1 MKPLLS
7 LLILLLLGNCLK
19 AQSNNDITINIS
31 AHPVLNRN
39 EFLIDITRH
48 NNVITLAYTVLDSIS
63 YTNLNNNPR
72 FVTLASGIKAKNL
85 DNATAQTMQ
94 AEINTLIKKQS
105 YYSRDSIIINA
116 ETDTAYTNL
125 LNKIGA
131 ASTSVLENTEV
142 NKHRHVLDGIQFRF
156 SISTANTN
164 REIFAHSPNAAS
176 HPLLYNLIEETLGMY
191 RKLKGDT
198 FLTKYKTGYY

>member
-1 MKPLLS
+1 MKPVLS

-48 NNVITLAYTVLDSIS
+48 NNVVTLAYTILDSIG
-63 YTNLNNNPR
+63 YTSLNKNPR
-72 FVTLASGIKAKNL
+72 FVALATGMAAKNL
-85 DNATAQTMQ
+85 DKATAQTMQ

-105 YYSRDSIIINA
+105 YYSRDSIIINS
-116 ETDTAYTNL
+116 ETDTAYTTL
-125 LNKIGA
+125 LNKTGES
-131 ASTSVLENTEV
+131 STDVLENTEA

-156 SISTANTN
+156 NISTANTN
-164 REIFAHSPNAAS
+164 REIYAHSPNATS

>member
-1 MKPLLS
+1 MKPALS
-7 LLILLLLGNCLK
+7 LLILLLFGNCLK
-19 AQSNNDITINIS
+19 AQNNNDITINIS

-63 YTNLNNNPR
+63 YFNLNKDPR
-72 FVTLASGIKAKNL
+72 FVDLATGVKAKNL
-85 DNATAQTMQ
+85 DNTTAQTMQ
-94 AEINTLIKKQS
+94 AEINRMIKKQS
-105 YYSRDSIIINA
+105 YYSRDSIIINS
-116 ETDTAYTNL
+116 ETDTAYTAL
-125 LNKIGA
+125 LNKTGA
-131 ASTSVLENTEV
+131 ASTSVLENTEA

-156 SISTANTN
+156 GISSGDNI
-164 REIFAHSPNAAS
+164 REIYAHSPNATS
-176 HPLLYNLIEETLGMY
+176 HPLLYSLIEETLGIY